1 MAACACQIEPGD
13 AQTFAATPT
22 SVEAQYARQRPD
34 FCRFRLGVRSGA
46 NASSLMRFGL
56 AQHCE
61 GLRGMVSRH
70 ESHLHRGC
78 EGLRHLRG
86 ISRKSS
92 HVGDIEKFRKHIA
105 AIETLAQCDPVIDAA
120 QDVQR
125 TPWAAPGGGYSSSF
139 LPMIRQPCQFRYRRR
154 RHFPLECTLTEP
166 SSGSNLVAYVL
177 PRGV

>member
-92 HVGDIEKFRKHIA
+92 HVGDIEKFRKHYRGYRNPRAMRSRDRRGAGCPKNALGSAWRRLFKLIPA
-105 AIETLAQCDPVIDAA
+105 DDSPAMPVPIPTSQALSA
-120 QDVQR
+120 
-125 TPWAAPGGGYSSSF
+125 
-139 LPMIRQPCQFRYRRR
+139 
-154 RHFPLECTLTEP
+154 
-166 SSGSNLVAYVL
+166 
-177 PRGV
+177 